1 MGEHDVAYSYT
12 YVSEINTNCVFQK
25 ILKTGIRQGNDW
37 KFSPLLTRTLSSCEV
52 IEKICS
58 FLLNMQSIHPF
69 LDTYT
74 QTHATVYCLPL

>member
-1 MGEHDVAYSYT
+1 MGENDVAYSYT

-25 ILKTGIRQGNDW
+25 ILKTGIRQGNDCSCQQGR
-37 KFSPLLTRTLSSCEV
+37 KLPISSCEV